1 MVVAGRPHVADR
13 GARLDQLGQQRRR
26 HDRATD
32 DHRGTPRTRPLL
44 RGDSGSGRSRY
55 QYDTPITGPRK
66 AIVECVT
73 CGQRRPHQA
82 RGQCSRC
89 YQNDPAMVHRCAER
103 LAAQMDPAPPW
114 WAGFGAFLAER
125 VAVTRAVSQLQ
136 GPQHAHGGVVPAHPP
151 SPVRWARVPPAELFA
166 FGLCLPWEH
175 GRCDLGRVLFATTL
189 DRLAPVLGATD
200 LTTADARKAW
210 LHSVGASRRWVGD
223 PLPARGLN

>member
-55 QYDTPITGPRK
+55 QYDTPITGPRR

-103 LAAQMDPAPPW
+103 LAAQMDPAPQW

-125 VAVTRAVSQLQ
+125 VAVTRAVSSCRGHSTPTVASFQPTRRHRSVGL
-136 GPQHAHGGVVPAHPP
+136 GAAGRAVRVRAVLAVGAR
-151 SPVRWARVPPAELFA
+151 PVRPRPGPVR
-166 FGLCLPWEH
+166 H
-175 GRCDLGRVLFATTL
+175 HLGSA
-189 DRLAPVLGATD
+189 
-200 LTTADARKAW
+200 
-210 LHSVGASRRWVGD
+210 GAS
-223 PLPARGLN
+223 ARSDRPDNR